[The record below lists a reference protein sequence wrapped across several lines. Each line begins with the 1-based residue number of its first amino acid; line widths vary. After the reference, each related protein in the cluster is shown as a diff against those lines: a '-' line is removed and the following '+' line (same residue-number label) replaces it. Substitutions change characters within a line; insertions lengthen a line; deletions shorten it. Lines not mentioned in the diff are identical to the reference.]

1 VKIRVLEV
9 LATLKR
15 AGAERMAVSLAC
27 RLDPDRFETGVVSL
41 FDAFPGGLE
50 PVLAE
55 AGVETWHL
63 GKHPGL
69 DPRMVA
75 RLFRVMRAFRPAVV
89 HTHSYV
95 LRYSLPAGLAARAGA
110 MVHTVHNLA
119 SKEVDLAGRLIHR
132 AAFRRRVA
140 AVAVGE
146 QVRSSFREWYGVEPA
161 ATIPNGI
168 DSDAFRRPGARQRWR
183 HQNGFAEG
191 DFLIAS
197 VSRLDPQKNPLGLI
211 EAFAQAFG
219 DDLNCH
225 LLLAGDGSL
234 REAARD
240 LAARRGVAERVNF
253 LGVRA
258 DVAEMLA
265 ACDLFA
271 LSSHWEGSPLAV
283 MEAMAA
289 GLPVVATAVGGLPE
303 LVADGETGLLVPPGE
318 ERAFADALAGLAR
331 DSGRRQEMAAAA
343 QRRAASF
350 SVDTMVASYAGLF
363 ERLAGASS

>member
-9 LATLKR
+9 LASLKR
-15 AGAERMAVSLAC
+15 AGAERIAVSLAC
-27 RLDPDRFETGVVSL
+27 RLDPRRFETGVVSL
-41 FDAFPGGLE
+41 FDAFSGGLE

-55 AGVETWHL
+55 AGIETWHL
-63 GKHPGL
+63 GKHSGL

-119 SKEVDLAGRLIHR
+119 AKEVDLAGRLIHR
-132 AAFRRRVA
+132 VAFRRRVA
-140 AVAVGE
+140 AVVVGE
-146 QVRSSFREWYGVEPA
+146 QMRRSFRELYGVEPA
-161 ATIPNGI
+161 AVIPNGI
-168 DSDAFRRPGARQRWR
+168 DSGAFRSPGARRQWR
-183 HQNGFAEG
+183 RENGFVEG

-197 VSRLDPQKNPLGLI
+197 VARLEPQKNPLGLI
-211 EAFAQAFG
+211 ESFAQAFG
-219 DDLNCH
+219 GDPRWR

-234 REAARD
+234 RETAREYST
-240 LAARRGVAERVNF
+240 RRGVAERVHF

-258 DVAEMLA
+258 DVAGMLA

-271 LSSHWEGSPLAV
+271 LSSYWEGSPLAV

-289 GLPVVATAVGGLPE
+289 GLPVVATAVGSVPE

-318 ERAFADALAGLAR
+318 ERAFAAALRSLAC
-331 DSGRRQEMAAAA
+331 DPGRRRELADAAVRHAAA
-343 QRRAASF
+343 F
-350 SVDTMVASYAGLF
+350 SVDAMVASYAGLF
-363 ERLAGASS
+363 ESLAGTKP